1 MIGYIVRRIALI
13 PPIFIVVT
21 LIAFTLLQM
30 IPGDPAI
37 EYYGADPGT
46 PPEVLDAFRHAM
58 GLDQPLHIQYFNF
71 LMRLVQGNLGVNLR
85 TRRPVLVEIGERFPN
100 TLVLALLAL
109 GISLVIA
116 IPIGTI
122 SAVKRYSWIDTLS
135 LSLSTLSISIPNFWL
150 ALMLALTFGLIL
162 RILPISGSGGIQYLI
177 LPATALG
184 VANSGWTL
192 RLTRSSMLE
201 VLRQDY
207 INMAR
212 AKGLPGRTVIFGHA
226 LRNAILPIVTMIGIR
241 FGYMLGGA
249 VIIEQ
254 IFAYPGLGSYVVNGV
269 YERNYPVVL
278 GSLVIIALT
287 FAIVNLVTDILYAY
301 LDPRVRYK

>member
-1 MIGYIVRRIALI
+1 MIEYIVRRIALI

-46 PPEVLDAFRHAM
+46 PPEVLDAFRRAM

-278 GSLVIIALT
+278 GSLVIIAMT
-287 FAIVNLVTDILYAY
+287 FAIVNLITDILYAY